1 MSEASSG
8 ASLSPNINNVYAGSS
23 SGHQSNASQATFVS
37 TISQEKE
44 QLKWDADKELK
55 RTSKMLLKMQKWS
68 LSIGL
73 LVINGVLIWV
83 AVHYPQAYY
92 LSVKSELFMPPLSCL
107 GSSGAT
113 LLPNYLRHSLH
124 SEFLA
129 DIVGQSP
136 SSSSPPTRLFKG

>member
-23 SGHQSNASQATFVS
+23 SGHQSNASLAMFGSATGHQSNASQATFES

-44 QLKWDADKELK
+44 QLKWDADMELK
-55 RTSKMLLKMQKWS
+55 RTSKTLLKMQKWS

-83 AVHYPQAYY
+83 AVEYPQAYY
-92 LSVKSELFMPPLSCL
+92 RQSNLSSLCPL
-107 GSSGAT
+107 
-113 LLPNYLRHSLH
+113 
-124 SEFLA
+124 
-129 DIVGQSP
+129 
-136 SSSSPPTRLFKG
+136 